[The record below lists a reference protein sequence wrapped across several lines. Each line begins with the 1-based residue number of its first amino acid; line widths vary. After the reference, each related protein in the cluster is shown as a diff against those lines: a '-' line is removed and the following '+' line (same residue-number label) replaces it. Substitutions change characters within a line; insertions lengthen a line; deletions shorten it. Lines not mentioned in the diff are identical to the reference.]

1 MPRPVILGV
10 VGDSA
15 AGKTTITRGLMRV
28 LGEEHVTRV
37 CTDDYHRYDRKQRAD
52 LGITPLHPDCNYV
65 DITAQHFAHLRRGEP
80 VLKPVYQHSDGTFGP
95 PVYVKPERFT
105 IIEGLLGYH
114 TPTMRDIYDVRVYLA
129 PPEELRR
136 RWKVARDC
144 TRRGYTTDQVLSE
157 LDAREPDSESFIRP
171 QRRFA
176 DLVVSFQPADDD
188 ADPTRLAAEIT
199 LRPGLVHPDL
209 SAFVSDS
216 SGITL
221 TDVRGAH
228 VVRIPGDVNPD
239 EVSRIEEA
247 VWSRMRFAAHLRE
260 RELGEVVV
268 GNDVYRSGS
277 LVITQLL
284 ILYHMLLTKARVALG
299 SEEQEELEPI
309 GA

>member
-1 MPRPVILGV
+1 VPRPVILGV

-28 LGEEHVTRV
+28 LGEDNVTHV

-52 LGITPLHPDCNYV
+52 LAITPLHPDCNYV
-65 DITAQHFAHLRRGEP
+65 DIMAQHLAHLRRGEP

-95 PVYVKPERFT
+95 PVYTSPERFT
-105 IIEGLLGYH
+105 VIEGLLGYH

-136 RWKVARDC
+136 RWKVTRDC

-157 LDAREPDSESFIRP
+157 LDAREPDSEAFIRP
-171 QRRFA
+171 QRRYA
-176 DLVVSFQPADDD
+176 DLVVSFLPGQYD
-188 ADPTRLAAEIT
+188 ADPTRLDAEIT

-209 SAFVSDS
+209 SAFVSDM

-221 TDVRGAH
+221 TDDHGAH
-228 VVRIPGDVNPD
+228 VVHIPGHVDPE
-239 EVSRIEEA
+239 EVLRIEEA

-260 RELGEVVV
+260 RELGEVLV
-268 GNDVYRSGS
+268 GNDVYRSGA
-277 LVITQLL
+277 LAITQLL

-299 SEEQEELEPI
+299 SEEELEPSI
-309 GA
+309 A